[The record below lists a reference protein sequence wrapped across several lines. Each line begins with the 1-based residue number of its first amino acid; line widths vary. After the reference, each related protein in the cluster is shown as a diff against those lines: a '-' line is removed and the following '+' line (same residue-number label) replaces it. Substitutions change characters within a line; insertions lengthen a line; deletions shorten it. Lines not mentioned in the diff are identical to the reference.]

1 MELFRSSKEHDEHVR
16 IEKEKLNKVDMQ
28 INLQKQRLDKQDT
41 VIKEFEKASN
51 IGEIGEEE
59 VRVLFD
65 TGANRTFIRSG
76 IAKKIAV
83 LVKLT
88 RPKIA
93 ILGDGENKIKI
104 TESIFLEISL
114 R

>member
-1 MELFRSSKEHDEHVR
+1 
-16 IEKEKLNKVDMQ
+16 MQ
-28 INLQKQRLDKQDT
+28 INPQKQRLDKQDT

-51 IGEIGEEE
+51 IGEEE

-65 TGANRTFIRSG
+65 TGASRTFIRNG
-76 IAKKIAV
+76 IAKKSAV

-88 RPKIA
+88 RPRIA

-114 R
+114 DDYVMSTDADISDKLAHELIIGASMMQE